1 MRNFFF
7 KLFLLCLIATRAVA
21 STLPAPVSQALR
33 HAHIP
38 LSSVSIVVQE
48 TDAAKP
54 LVSLNADRAI
64 NPASTMKLLTTIAA
78 LETMGPAYRWKT
90 EAYLDGKLE
99 DGVLQGNLVFKG
111 YGDPKLT
118 VEQFWLWLHELRQR
132 GLREIRGDIVLD
144 HSFFEAVRQ
153 DPAAFDHDP
162 TRAYNVGT
170 NALLL
175 NFNALHLHLIPD
187 GHATRAL
194 LEPDLDGYTVVNR
207 ITTSGRLRC
216 GMADTWQAHLE
227 GHNIVLKGR
236 IPAGCGEADDYFSLL
251 PQDKYFFAVFSAL
264 WKELGGTVQGRLRDG
279 IVPAGEAPF
288 ARYVSPPLAEVIR
301 DINKFSNNTMA
312 RQLFLT
318 LGMADQVDADSKGE
332 YSMPQALMADALQT
346 RQEGGDT
353 TGFDDAAAS
362 QPDATAQQDGS
373 EIAGDMQSSA
383 LQQPASGVAATTGDP
398 SGAPASGTP
407 KAGNLLSSK
416 LDTELTPPVGVPPL
430 TPVKGTPPDTR
441 PSAGLGA
448 GADPPAAN
456 VARSIAVIRQWLA
469 TQQLHFPELV
479 LDNGAGL
486 SRKARI
492 SARHIAE
499 LLQRVMSSPFHAEL
513 EASLPILGMDG
524 TVKKRFRD
532 SDIAGYAHLKTGT
545 LDGVKSIAGYV
556 RAHNGKQ
563 WIVVFIV
570 NSRNA
575 ALAEPAQNALIEW
588 LQKDAPDEI
597 ERPGKT

>member
-1 MRNFFF
+1 MRIFFF
-7 KLFLLCLIATRAVA
+7 KLFLLCLITTRAVA
-21 STLPAPVSQALR
+21 STLPESVSEALKR
-33 HAHIP
+33 AHIP

-48 TDAAKP
+48 TGAPKP

-78 LETMGPAYRWKT
+78 LETLGPAYRWKT

-99 DGVLQGNLVFKG
+99 NGVLQGNLVFKG

-118 VEQFWLWLHELRQR
+118 VEQFWMWLHELRQR

-144 HSFFEAVRQ
+144 HSFFEAVNQ

-162 TRAYNVGT
+162 DRAYNVGT

-187 GHATRAL
+187 GHATTAL

-207 ITTSGRLRC
+207 ITTSTRLHC
-216 GMADTWQAHLE
+216 GGKDAYKAHLD
-227 GHNIVLKGR
+227 GHNIVLEGS
-236 IPAGCGEADDYFSLL
+236 IPAGCGETDDYFSLL
-251 PQDKYFFAVFSAL
+251 PQNEYFFAVFSAL
-264 WKELGGTVQGRLRDG
+264 WKQLGGTVQGRLREG
-279 IVPAGEAPF
+279 TAPADQLPF

-318 LGMADQVDADSKGE
+318 LGLAEQANANQSSGGLLTADSKDSRDE
-332 YSMPQALMADALQT
+332 FSSPQAFNEDSLHA

-353 TGFDDAAAS
+353 A
-362 QPDATAQQDGS
+362 GS
-373 EIAGDMQSSA
+373 ELAIAS
-383 LQQPASGVAATTGDP
+383 
-398 SGAPASGTP
+398 
-407 KAGNLLSSK
+407 
-416 LDTELTPPVGVPPL
+416 
-430 TPVKGTPPDTR
+430 PPDTR
-441 PSAGLGA
+441 PSGGPGA
-448 GADPPAAN
+448 GIDPPAAN
-456 VARSIAVIRQWLA
+456 IARSIAAIQQWLN
-469 TQQLHFPELV
+469 TQQLQFPELV
-479 LDNGAGL
+479 LENGAGL
-486 SRKARI
+486 SRKERI

-499 LLQRVMSSPFHAEL
+499 LLQRAMSSPFQAEL

-556 RAHNGKQ
+556 KAHNGKQ

-570 NSRNA
+570 NNRNA

-588 LQKDAPDEI
+588 LQKDA
-597 ERPGKT
+597 G

>member
-175 NFNALHLHLIPD
+175 NFNVLHLHLIPN
-187 GHATRAL
+187 GHETIAL
-194 LEPDLDGYTVVNR
+194 LEPSLDGYTLVNR
-207 ITTSGRLRC
+207 ITTSNRLRC
-216 GMADTWQAHLE
+216 GGKDVYNIRLVGHDILLE
-227 GHNIVLKGR
+227 GK
-236 IPAGCGEADDYFSLL
+236 IPATCGETDDYLSLL
-251 PQDKYFFAVFSAL
+251 PQDEYFFAVFSSL
-264 WKELGGTVQGRLRDG
+264 WKELGGTLQGKLRTGTAPPDQ
-279 IVPAGEAPF
+279 VPF
-288 ARYVSPPLAEVIR
+288 AKYISPPLSEVIR
-301 DINKFSNNTMA
+301 DINKFSNNIMA

-318 LGMADQVDADSKGE
+318 FGAASPAMSLADSTLAG
-332 YSMPQALMADALQT
+332 AG
-346 RQEGGDT
+346 RQQPDDEGRHDVPPNSQEFGVSGSTLLAEQIGGDT
-353 TGFDDAAAS
+353 AENESTVDQPLTGSPEVQGSAGGNDPA
-362 QPDATAQQDGS
+362 QPVIDGTLDPGVS
-373 EIAGDMQSSA
+373 I
-383 LQQPASGVAATTGDP
+383 SGSLNDT
-398 SGAPASGTP
+398 
-407 KAGNLLSSK
+407 KAI
-416 LDTELTPPVGVPPL
+416 TPP
-430 TPVKGTPPDTR
+430 
-441 PSAGLGA
+441 
-448 GADPPAAN
+448 AN
-456 VARSIAVIRQWLA
+456 IAHSTAVMQQWLKV
-469 TQQLHFPELV
+469 QQLQFPELV
-479 LDNGAGL
+479 LENGAGL

-492 SARHIAE
+492 SAVHLAE
-499 LLQRVMSSPFHAEL
+499 VLQRATSSPFFAEL
-513 EASLPILGMDG
+513 ESSLPILGMDG
-524 TVKKRFRD
+524 TVRKRFND
-532 SDIAGYAHLKTGT
+532 SDIAGYAHLKTGS
-545 LDGVKSIAGYV
+545 LEGVKSIAGYV
-556 RAHNGKQ
+556 KAHSGKQ
-563 WIVVFIV
+563 WVVVFLI
-570 NSRNA
+570 NHPNA
-575 ALAEPAQNALIEW
+575 AKAQHAQDALIDW
-588 LQKDAPDEI
+588 LQTEK
-597 ERPGKT
+597 